1 MDAGDVSLSIRRARR
16 SGAKQIDLSHRSLQ
30 SWPEDLFALKHLAA
44 IDLSGNELKSVD
56 PAISQLVFL
65 EELNLAN
72 NSFEILPEL
81 NTDALQHLHSVVLDG
96 NPVASSVGSSTIR
109 QLARPPITPG
119 QTPAQVIRGLLS
131 MTPGIHAPPV
141 RSTSRASSLATPVLS
156 VATEVEEVTD
166 VQGLGPEPLAQGARR
181 ARPQD
186 VLPQKSQAMVDSD
199 IDRILAGETDMAP
212 WRQEQKA
219 TLKEMERLHARIA
232 ELEAQLSVS
241 GGRPEDNVKAS
252 SQPSWLHE
260 VRKNDLDT
268 SLPSR
273 RGGIN
278 DSDEAADL
286 KNQLREE
293 QRKSKRLQTDV
304 QRLTDRLN
312 ESGMRR
318 GSIGSAAEFD
328 FAEVQLGEIINQ
340 GGFSVVHKGVWHSTK
355 VAIKKIFDPKID
367 QDLLD
372 EFDNEVKKLE
382 QIRHPNILMLLAVHR
397 KPPALS
403 LITELVEGGSYY
415 QLLHAAHQFNS
426 ASVSATSL
434 CLGQHAEILDS
445 TAVALAFLHA
455 RGIVHRDVK
464 SHNVLLSPH
473 LEVKVCDFGLARM
486 RSELMTGAM
495 QFAGTPNYMAPEV
508 FRSQRYTEKVDVF
521 AYGTLLWEAMA
532 IDIPFANLDPPEIRE
547 KVLLGQMLDIPSTTP
562 STLKAVILA
571 CWTLEQDKRP
581 FMSEVLTSFREAVK
595 DVGSAGS
602 ARARRPRTAGARPST
617 REPINSTGGLSTGGY
632 SSASFLAESLDSAV
646 SADLRS
652 RPLSSSGGLG
662 TRLGH

>member
-16 SGAKQIDLSHRSLQ
+16 SGAKQIDLSHRGLQ
-30 SWPEDLFALKHLAA
+30 SWPDLFSLKQLQA
-44 IDLSGNELKSVD
+44 IDLSGNELRFVD

-109 QLARPPITPG
+109 QLARPPVTPG
-119 QTPAQVIRGLLS
+119 QTPAQVIGGLLAT
-131 MTPGIHAPPV
+131 TPGREAPPA
-141 RSTSRASSLATPVLS
+141 RSASRASSLATPVMPM
-156 VATEVEEVTD
+156 ATEVEEVSD
-166 VQGLGPEPLAQGARR
+166 VHGLGPEPLPQAARR
-181 ARPQD
+181 ARPQEALPNKSEAMMAAD
-186 VLPQKSQAMVDSD
+186 V
-199 IDRILAGETDMAP
+199 DRILAGETDTAP

-219 TLKEMERLHARIA
+219 MLKEMERLQARVA
-232 ELEAQLSVS
+232 ELEAEQS
-241 GGRPEDNVKAS
+241 GSSGRPGDKAEAS
-252 SQPSWLHE
+252 GVPSWLHE
-260 VRKNDLDT
+260 ERKNDLNR

-273 RGGIN
+273 RGGLN

-312 ESGMRR
+312 ESGMTR
-318 GSIGSAAEFD
+318 GSLGSAAQFE
-328 FAEVQLGEIINQ
+328 FAEVELGEIINQ

-403 LITELVEGGSYY
+403 IITELVEGGSYY

-426 ASVSATSL
+426 ASGSASSL
-434 CLGQHAEILDS
+434 SFSQHAEILES
-445 TAVALAFLHA
+445 TAVALAFMHA

-508 FRSQRYTEKVDVF
+508 FRNQRYTEKVDVF

-532 IDIPFANLDPPEIRE
+532 NDIPFANLDPPEIRE
-547 KVLLGQMLDIPSTTP
+547 KVLMGQMLAIPASTP
-562 STLKAVILA
+562 STVKTVILA
-571 CWTLEQDKRP
+571 SWTLEQERRP
-581 FMSEVLTSFREAVK
+581 LMAEVLRSFREALK
-595 DVGSAGS
+595 EVGSAGS
-602 ARARRPRTAGARPST
+602 ARARRPRTAGSTRTGT
-617 REPINSTGGLSTGGY
+617 REPLSSTGGY
-632 SSASFLAESLDSAV
+632 SSASFLEESLDSTV
-646 SADLRS
+646 SVDMRS
-652 RPLSSSGGLG
+652 RPFPSMGGLATG
-662 TRLGH
+662 LGH